1 LRDKAVCIVSG
12 GLDSVCYAAVLGKQ
26 FDMYLITFSYGQ
38 RARREISR
46 ARLFSRVLKA
56 IDHRV
61 VDIGF
66 MKSLYGK
73 SNALTY
79 SALKL
84 PREFEK
90 SLIVPVRNAV
100 FITIASAWAMSIGA
114 RMVAYGAHT
123 GDVSSYPDCRPEFA
137 RALANALNLA
147 EEDSISSGNRRRFE
161 IISPASENLDKA
173 SLIRAGSKILGDKI
187 FQTWSCYSNGARSG
201 RDYIHCGRCESC
213 INRKVSFI
221 SAQIKDKTRY
231 AENSPGN
238 QGSQAQRDIYKR

>member
-1 LRDKAVCIVSG
+1 MPDKAVCIVSG

-26 FDMYLITFSYGQ
+26 FDIYLITFSYGQ

-46 ARLFSRVLKA
+46 ARRFSKILEAK
-56 IDHRV
+56 DHRV

-84 PREFEK
+84 PGEFEN
-90 SLIVPVRNAV
+90 SLVVPVRNAV
-100 FITIASAWAMSIGA
+100 FIAIASAWAMSIGA
-114 RMVAYGAHT
+114 RAVAYGAHT

-137 RALANALNLA
+137 RALTHALNLA
-147 EEDSISSGNRRRFE
+147 EEDSISSGKRRRIE
-161 IISPASENLDKA
+161 IISPATENLDKA
-173 SLIRAGSKILGDKI
+173 ALIRAGIRILGDNI
-187 FQTWSCYSNGARSG
+187 FQTWSCYSNGAKSG
-201 RDYIHCGRCESC
+201 RHHIHCGRCESC

-221 SAQIKDKTRY
+221 NAQIEDKTRY
-231 AENSPGN
+231 AENRPGN
-238 QGSQAQRDIYKR
+238 KGSQAQRDIYKR

>member
-1 LRDKAVCIVSG
+1 
-12 GLDSVCYAAVLGKQ
+12 
-26 FDMYLITFSYGQ
+26 FDIYLITFSYGQ

-46 ARLFSRVLKA
+46 ARRFSRILNAK
-56 IDHRV
+56 DHRV

-79 SALKL
+79 SGLKL
-84 PREFEK
+84 PGEFEE

-137 RALANALNLA
+137 LALANALNLA
-147 EEDSISSGNRRRFE
+147 EADSISSGRRQG
-161 IISPASENLDKA
+161 IKIVSPATEDLDKA
-173 SLIRAGSKILGDKI
+173 ALLQAGNRILGDKI
-187 FQTWSCYSNGARSG
+187 FQTWSCYSNGTKSG
-201 RDYIHCGRCESC
+201 NDYIHCGHCESC

-221 SAQIKDKTRY
+221 SAQIEDKTRY

-238 QGSQAQRDIYKR
+238 QGS